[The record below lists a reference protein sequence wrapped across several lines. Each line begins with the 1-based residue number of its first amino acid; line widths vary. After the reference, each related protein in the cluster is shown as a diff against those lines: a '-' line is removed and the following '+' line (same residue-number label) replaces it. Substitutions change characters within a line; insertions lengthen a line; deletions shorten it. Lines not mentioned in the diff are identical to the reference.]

1 MEEILLGNGSRMA
14 LALNGWPVEP
24 ERTRLRE
31 ECEKW
36 VSQIRPDTHDLYT
49 TVTWKGGGMG
59 ILENSGI
66 VE

>member
-14 LALNGWPVEP
+14 LALNGFWPVGEP

-36 VSQIRPDTHDLYT
+36 VSQIRLDTHNLYT
-49 TVTWKGGGMG
+49 TGN
-59 ILENSGI
+59 LERGVWEYGNLGK
-66 VE
+66 